1 MRIAVTGSIA
11 TDHLMQ
17 FPGRFTDSLVDGKLE
32 TVSLSFL
39 ADKLDIHRGG
49 VAANIGFTL
58 GCLGMNPI
66 LVGAVGADFDVEYRP
81 WLERHGVDTKS
92 VYVSD
97 THHTARFVC
106 TTDEAQNQIATFYAG
121 AMSEAREIELKPI
134 EDRVGGL
141 DLVLV
146 TPNDPAAMVRHAE
159 ECRERGYPF
168 ASDPSQQLARM
179 DGAEVR
185 SLVEGAA
192 YLFTNQYEAEMLMQ
206 STGWSKQ
213 EVLAQVGR
221 WLITRG
227 AGGVTIESASDE
239 TVGVDALPVADV
251 ADPTGGGDAFRSG
264 FFWGQ
269 HQGFSLE
276 RSAQVGC
283 AAAAMVLETIGTQEY
298 EFERQTFVGRIA
310 GAYGEAA
317 ALDVKAGLQK

>member
-17 FPGRFTDSLVDGKLE
+17 FPGRFTDSFVDGKLE

-39 ADKLDIHRGG
+39 ADQLDIHRGG

-58 GCLGMNPI
+58 GCLGMTPI

-81 WLERHGVDTKS
+81 WLERHGVDTSS
-92 VYVSD
+92 VHVSP
-97 THHTARFVC
+97 TLHTARFVC

-134 EDRVGGL
+134 AERVGGL

-146 TPNDPAAMVRHAE
+146 TPNDPAAMARHAQ
-159 ECRERGYPF
+159 ECRQRGYPF
-168 ASDPSQQLARM
+168 AADPSQQLARM
-179 DGAEVR
+179 DGDEVR
-185 SLVEGAA
+185 DLVEGAS
-192 YLFTNQYEAEMLMQ
+192 YLFTNQYEAEMLLQ
-206 STGWSKQ
+206 RTGWTKQ
-213 EVLAQVGR
+213 DVLGKVDR
-221 WLITRG
+221 WLITQG
-227 AGGVTIESASDE
+227 AAGVSLESAGESPLI
-239 TVGVDALPVADV
+239 VDSVPVKEV
-251 ADPTGGGDAFRSG
+251 ADPTGGGDAFRAG
-264 FFWGQ
+264 FFWAQ

-283 AAAAMVLETIGTQEY
+283 ATAALVLESIGTQEFT
-298 EFERQTFVGRIA
+298 FEPQPFVDRIA
-310 GAYGEAA
+310 RVYGEAA

>member
-39 ADKLDIHRGG
+39 ADQLDIHRGG

-58 GCLGMNPI
+58 GCLGMTPI

-81 WLERHGVDTKS
+81 WLERHGVDTGS
-92 VYVSD
+92 VHVST

-134 EDRVGGL
+134 EERVGGL
-141 DLVLV
+141 DLVLI
-146 TPNDPAAMVRHAE
+146 TPNDPAAMARHAE
-159 ECRERGYPF
+159 ECRQRGYAF
-168 ASDPSQQLARM
+168 AADPSQQLARM
-179 DGAEVR
+179 DGDEVR
-185 SLVEGAA
+185 TLVEGAS
-192 YLFTNQYEAEMLMQ
+192 YLFTNQYEAEMLLQ
-206 STGWSKQ
+206 RTGWTKQ
-213 EVLAQVGR
+213 EVLGKVGR
-221 WLITRG
+221 WVVTQG
-227 AGGVTIESASDE
+227 AAGVSIESADE
-239 TVGVDALPVADV
+239 PTLTVDAVPVKDV
-251 ADPTGGGDAFRSG
+251 ADPTGGGDAFRAG
-264 FFWGQ
+264 FFWAQ
-269 HQGFSLE
+269 HQGFTLE

-283 AAAAMVLETIGTQEY
+283 ATAALVLETIGTQEF
-298 EFERQTFVGRIA
+298 EFEPQPFVDRVA
-310 GAYGEAA
+310 RVYGEAA